1 MNPTRFAVAQFR
13 AVIGTPPLTAQAPGE
28 ARR

>member
-1 MNPTRFAVAQFR
+1 MNPTRIAVAQFR
-13 AVIGTPPLTAQAPGE
+13 AVIGTPPLTAQAPE

>member
-1 MNPTRFAVAQFR
+1 MNLARVAVTLFR
-13 AVIGTPPLTAQAPGE
+13 AVIGTSPLTAQAPE

>member
-13 AVIGTPPLTAQAPGE
+13 AVIGTPPLTAQAPE